1 MLYRK
6 EVEPTLAVS
15 AREAARMLSI
25 GQTKLRE
32 LCKTGQLNPIY
43 LFSDRGPRKF
53 LVSELKKFLA
63 TKERSNVS
71 SRQEE
76 RRVHRDRRKHPHR
89 RQPLRRQP
97 NQFGD

>member
-6 EVEPTLAVS
+6 EVEPALAVS

-32 LCKTGQLNPIY
+32 LCTTGQLNPIY

-53 LVSELKKFLA
+53 LVSELRDFLA
-63 TKERSNVS
+63 TKERSNVGT
-71 SRQEE
+71 RTE
-76 RRVHRDRRKHPHR
+76 K
-89 RQPLRRQP
+89 
-97 NQFGD
+97 G

>member
-6 EVEPTLAVS
+6 EVEPALAVS

-25 GQTKLRE
+25 VQTKLRE

-53 LVSELKKFLA
+53 LVSELRDFLA
-63 TKERSNVS
+63 TKERSNVGT
-71 SRQEE
+71 RTE
-76 RRVHRDRRKHPHR
+76 K
-89 RQPLRRQP
+89 
-97 NQFGD
+97 G

>member
-6 EVEPTLAVS
+6 EVTPVLAVS

-32 LCKTGQLNPIY
+32 LCISGELKPIY

-53 LVSELKKFLA
+53 LVSELEAFLA

-76 RRVHRDRRKHPHR
+76 RRVHRHRRKHSNR
-89 RQPLRRQP
+89 SQPMRCQP
-97 NQFGD
+97 NQLGD

>member
-6 EVEPTLAVS
+6 EVTPALAVS

-32 LCKTGQLNPIY
+32 LCISGDLKPIY

-53 LVSELKKFLA
+53 LVSELEAFLA
-63 TKERSNVS
+63 TKERSNVGI
-71 SRQEE
+71 RQEE
-76 RRVHRDRRKHPHR
+76 RRVHCHRRKHSCCREQMR
-89 RQPLRRQP
+89 RQS
-97 NQFGD
+97 NQSGD

>member
-6 EVEPTLAVS
+6 EVTPVLAVT
-15 AREAARMLSI
+15 ARDAARMLSI

-32 LCKTGQLNPIY
+32 LCISGELKPIY

-53 LVSELKKFLA
+53 LVSDLEAFIA

-71 SRQEE
+71 SGQEE
-76 RRVHRDRRKHPHR
+76 RRVHRHQRKHSRGREPMR
-89 RQPLRRQP
+89 SQS
-97 NQFGD
+97 NQSGD

>member
-53 LVSELKKFLA
+53 LVSELRDFLA
-63 TKERSNVS
+63 TKERSNVGT
-71 SRQEE
+71 RTE
-76 RRVHRDRRKHPHR
+76 K
-89 RQPLRRQP
+89 
-97 NQFGD
+97 G